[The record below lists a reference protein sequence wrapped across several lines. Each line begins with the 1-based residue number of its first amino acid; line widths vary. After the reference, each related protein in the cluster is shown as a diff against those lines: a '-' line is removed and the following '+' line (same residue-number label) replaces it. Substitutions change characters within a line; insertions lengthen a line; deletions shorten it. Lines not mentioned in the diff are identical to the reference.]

1 VKEPQYILS
10 PISSGSI
17 GIFGYVIDH
26 LALATIVLHKNAVC
40 CGGWCSCSYKS
51 IHFSEMSLSPF
62 QTPFAHKA
70 IKSGQD
76 PGIGIY
82 LLKNKIAKSVGAS
95 KRYFSFNFV
104 KQSFPWEQYRFCHPQ
119 GAFFFIANTANK
131 VS

>member
-1 VKEPQYILS
+1 LS
-10 PISSGSI
+10 SI
-17 GIFGYVIDH
+17 KITFVAVDG
-26 LALATIVLHKNAVC
+26 AAVLT
-40 CGGWCSCSYKS
+40 KS

-95 KRYFSFNFV
+95 KSISHSNFV
-104 KQSFPWEQYRFCHPQ
+104 KQSFPWEFNIGFVIPRERSSSSPTQLTRCHNSHSPNRFP
-119 GAFFFIANTANK
+119 
-131 VS
+131 VSD